1 MIDDFISTCMTGQKD
16 SDRHLITLFAIA
28 LASKGKTYVE
38 LGVREGNTTKPL
50 LDAATLNCGEL
61 WSVDIQDPVYTPPL
75 AHNYHFHKQDA
86 LEFLKE
92 WPADKKMDVVFVDD

>member
-1 MIDDFISTCMTGQKD
+1 MIDDIIFTCMTGQKD

-50 LDAATLNCGEL
+50 FDAATLNCGEL
-61 WSVDIQDPVYTPPL
+61 WSVDIQDPVYNAPL
-75 AHNYHFHKQDA
+75 AHNHCCAGVLGRRRDA
-86 LEFLKE
+86 
-92 WPADKKMDVVFVDD
+92 KM